1 MIMRL
6 FRICIFFA
14 GILIPVVSSALPR
27 FALLRGEAN
36 CLACHVNPTG
46 GMLRNEGGESYSINT
61 LPMWKRGD
69 KFSGQISDG
78 IRIGAD
84 YRNQFLSFSETH
96 PTYHMAPRTDTLG
109 TEIVKGGDTTESNSG
124 FHAMSLSL
132 YIDATLTPSVHAYL
146 HYDPLANK
154 VDGYGLL
161 NFVSPSGDMIESGNI
176 VTNAHFKFGAFMPAF
191 GIRFD
196 DHTVYVRG
204 GNRNLSGFGGA
215 GFFWIESYRDIGA
228 ELGGTFADHFSA
240 QLGLFN
246 GFEENQ
252 QATFPFI
259 KQDMAVSARVT
270 ASNEFIEDMFSAE
283 IGYSMYSRPRKDQT
297 GSDANVSIVGIHGG
311 VRVGFV
317 TLLAEYDKGENV
329 YRTVFADY
337 APKMQ
342 ALTTELAL
350 NITRGLD
357 GIVRY
362 ETYKDADQA
371 NNTQI
376 EVKNRISIG
385 AQWFP
390 LRMVEIR
397 PEFRIAKQEQP
408 SSQIP
413 GERESLTDKTFLV
426 QMHLFF

>member
-1 MIMRL
+1 
-6 FRICIFFA
+6 
-14 GILIPVVSSALPR
+14 
-27 FALLRGEAN
+27 
-36 CLACHVNPTG
+36 
-46 GMLRNEGGESYSINT
+46 
-61 LPMWKRGD
+61 MWKRGD

-84 YRNQFLSFSETH
+84 YRNQFLSFSETQ
-96 PTYHMAPRTDTLG
+96 
-109 TEIVKGGDTTESNSG
+109 GDTTISNSG
-124 FHAMSLSL
+124 FHAMSLAL
-132 YIDATLTPSVHAYL
+132 YIDATLTPSVHAYM
-146 HYDPLANK
+146 HYDPLASK

-161 NFVSPSGDMIESGNI
+161 NFVSPSGDMIESGSV

-196 DHTVYVRG
+196 DHTVYVKG
-204 GNRNLSGFGGA
+204 GNRSLSGFGGA
-215 GFFWIESYRDIGA
+215 GFFWVESYRDIGA
-228 ELGGTFADHFSA
+228 ELGGTFADHFSV

-246 GFEENQ
+246 GFEASQ
-252 QATFPFI
+252 GFTFPFI

-270 ASNEFIEDMFSAE
+270 ASNEFVEDMVSAE
-283 IGYSMYSRPRKDQT
+283 IGYSMYSHPRKDQA
-297 GSDANVSIVGIHGG
+297 GADANVSIMGIHGG
-311 VRVGFV
+311 VRVGFA

-329 YRTVFADY
+329 YRTGFADY
-337 APKMQ
+337 VPKMQ

-350 NITRGLD
+350 NITTGLD
-357 GIVRY
+357 GILRY
-362 ETYKDADQA
+362 ETYKDADKDD
-371 NNTQI
+371 NTMI
-376 EVKNRISIG
+376 EVKNRITIG